1 MAGEQH
7 VGAPPDDTK
16 PVPPDADNYTGCC
29 DSGCTPCIYDL
40 YWEAMARYEQALPPG
55 TSGIRWTRRH
65 AGQRHAGEL
74 SPCRIWGKF
83 LTICF

>member
-40 YWEAMARYEQALPPG
+40 YWEAMARYEQALAAWHERHPVD
-55 TSGIRWTRRH
+55 SETRGAETR
-65 AGQRHAGEL
+65 G
-74 SPCRIWGKF
+74 
-83 LTICF
+83 